1 MIQLRSVFKLC
12 SICLFIVTPLLAE
25 EDVQEALQKENTTGW
40 RVSGGLMYRSMD
52 SVSITTRSRV
62 SEAMLPHMPPPSFN
76 GDFSRFG
83 DPDAPADREYDNGYV
98 RQDRGT
104 QRDGDTWY
112 WGYDNAGQVQ
122 GNSLVFKGLAGQ
134 QTYSGRDVLSPSIHS
149 SEEDDDGAGFYI
161 KALREIKRSD
171 RYSMHLLVSASHVPF
186 SVENGGSTFDIK
198 QRDITYDVTVVDR
211 YDLMGVTPP
220 DAPYAGNSDGPGP
233 LLPNTPASREIT
245 QTEVSRS
252 DTRYFN
258 EIHQKLDISVTSLD
272 LGLQGEYDVGTVQ
285 LTTAA
290 GISFNMIRTDGDR
303 SEDVWRQSGG
313 TTSRFGHY
321 TDSEHEM
328 DFALGAFLQAGVRY
342 LLNKRIGLELGVQYD
357 VSDPVSGDLGP
368 SSYEVDLDG
377 LSMLAM
383 VGVAL

>member
-12 SICLFIVTPLLAE
+12 PICLFVVTPLLAE
-25 EDVQEALQKENTTGW
+25 EDVQEAAQKKTATGW
-40 RVSGGLMYRSMD
+40 RVSGGVMYRSMD
-52 SVSITTRSRV
+52 SVSIKTRSRV
-62 SEAMLPHMPPPSFN
+62 SDAMLPRMPPPSFN

-83 DPDAPADREYDNGYV
+83 DSDSQADREYDNGYV

-104 QRDGDTWY
+104 QLNGDTWY

-122 GNSLVFKGLAGQ
+122 GDSLVFQGLAGQ
-134 QTYSGRDVLSPSIHS
+134 QTHAGRDVLSPGIHS

-161 KALREIKRSD
+161 KALREIMRSD
-171 RYSMHLLVSASHVPF
+171 RYSMHLLVSVSHVPF
-186 SVENGGSTFDIK
+186 SVDNGGSTFDVR

-211 YDLMGVTPP
+211 YDLMGVIPP
-220 DAPYAGNSDGPGP
+220 GAPYAGNFDGPGP

-245 QTEVSRS
+245 QSEVSSS

-272 LGLQGEYDVGTVQ
+272 LGLQGEYDVGIVQ

-290 GISFNMIRTDGDR
+290 GVSFNTIRTDGDR
-303 SEDVWRQSGG
+303 SENVWRQSGG
-313 TTSRFGHY
+313 TTSRIGRY
-321 TDSEHEM
+321 IDSEDEV

-342 LLNKRIGLELGVQYD
+342 PLSERVGLELGVQYD
-357 VSDPVSGDLGP
+357 VCDTVSGKLGP
-368 SSYEVDLDG
+368 SSYTVDLDG
-377 LSMLAM
+377 FSMLVM
-383 VGVAL
+383 VGIAL